1 MKFSTVAATF
11 LAGTAAAMPTAIE
24 RRQFG
29 FGGLGGTGS
38 TANELSSGCK
48 KITFIFA
55 RGSTEIGNMVS
66 LRPLRSSPQ
75 AFQKLTSHPQGSTV
89 GPPTCDGLKKAYS
102 DDVACQG
109 VGGAY
114 TASVGSNAL
123 PGGTTPAA
131 YNEAIS
137 IFEKAASQCPD
148 TIIVA
153 AGYSQGAA
161 VMVNA
166 VSKLDSSVQE
176 RVAGVVL
183 YGNTRNRQENGKI
196 PNFPPEKAKTYCNA
210 SDGVCGGALLVTAGH
225 LTYTRDVSSAV
236 EYLQGQISAQGS
248 ASSSS
253 GASTGSS
260 TSTSGSAST
269 GTSSGASSGLGGF
282 SGWSGL
288 FGGGRN

>member
-1 MKFSTVAATF
+1 
-11 LAGTAAAMPTAIE
+11 
-24 RRQFG
+24 
-29 FGGLGGTGS
+29 
-38 TANELSSGCK
+38 
-48 KITFIFA
+48 
-55 RGSTEIGNMVS
+55 
-66 LRPLRSSPQ
+66 
-75 AFQKLTSHPQGSTV
+75 
-89 GPPTCDGLKKAYS
+89 
-102 DDVACQG
+102 

-137 IFEKAASQCPD
+137 IFEEAAQKCPD

-166 VSKLDSSVQE
+166 VSKLDASVQN

-236 EYLQGQISAQGS
+236 QYLQGQISAQGS
-248 ASSSS
+248 STSS
-253 GASTGSS
+253 GSSTGTSTGGS
-260 TSTSGSAST
+260 TSTSS
-269 GTSSGASSGLGGF
+269 SSGLGGF
-282 SGWSGL
+282 GG
-288 FGGGRN
+288 FGGIFGN